1 MGAKKAK
8 GFSRVVPPASSASSA
23 SSSALVSFDGL
34 GLDADLMTSE
44 SRSAD
49 VPPPS
54 SSVDLLLDL
63 EGLDLSATP
72 APPPPVAESSLLAIE
87 PMIQEPQE
95 KVLKIRRFLS
105 SHSHFLRISQ

>member
-72 APPPPVAESSLLAIE
+72 APPPVAESSLLAIE